1 MRLPEIPG
9 GLFHI
14 TTRGNAKA
22 TIFHEDRD
30 YEAWLRRLDTTVR
43 DFGWRCHACC
53 VMPNHFH
60 LLVETPQPT
69 RAAGMLVL
77 NGSYARRYNARYTR
91 VGHVFQT
98 PYSAE
103 HVDTDAYFMQASRY
117 IALNPVRAGLR
128 LDPGDWRWSSFR
140 ALAGLEP
147 APGDT
152 LPPLIPVPAPANGN
166 GHGDGTGVYVH
177 EEPEGNDLEFLTAST
192 VREETR
198 PVMVFFFGGMGTFC
212 IGN

>member
-9 GLFHI
+9 GFFHI

-30 YEAWLRRLDTTVR
+30 YEAWLRRLETTVR
-43 DFGWRCHACC
+43 DFDWRCHAYC

-60 LLVETPQPT
+60 LLIETPQPT

-77 NGSYARRYNARYTR
+77 NGSYARRYNARYDR

-103 HVDTDAYFMQASRY
+103 HVDTDAYFIQASRY

-128 LDPGDWRWSSFR
+128 LDPDDWRWSSFR

-147 APGDT
+147 APGFLCTSFTCGLFESADGYHRFVDAG
-152 LPPLIPVPAPANGN
+152 IEDARAVARARRAMAAN
-166 GHGDGTGVYVH
+166 VVAQ
-177 EEPEGNDLEFLTAST
+177 P
-192 VREETR
+192 RW
-198 PVMVFFFGGMGTFC
+198 
-212 IGN
+212 

>member
-147 APGDT
+147 APDFLCTSFTWRLFESADEYHRFVDAGIQDARAAARARRDMT
-152 LPPLIPVPAPANGN
+152 ANVGAQ
-166 GHGDGTGVYVH
+166 
-177 EEPEGNDLEFLTAST
+177 P
-192 VREETR
+192 RW
-198 PVMVFFFGGMGTFC
+198 
-212 IGN
+212 